1 MVFWFGFWLLRE
13 VLWGGV
19 CFGFECGF
27 YCWDIGGVWCYIDRY
42 VVGDVSINEKL
53 ISRWNNKIE

>member
-1 MVFWFGFWLLRE
+1 MRE

-42 VVGDVSINEKL
+42 VVGDVSIDEKL